1 MLNKLFDPESIAV
14 IGAAHSDRKL
24 GGIVLKN
31 LLQFS
36 GKVYPV
42 NPKYSE
48 LMGMKAYPSVAEID
62 SAIDLAI
69 IMRPASEV
77 VELLKQLKG
86 KTKIVIVVTSG
97 FSEVG
102 AYQLQNEVK
111 EAGKEAG
118 VRILGPNCMGLYNP
132 YAGVDTF
139 FLPTDR
145 LLRPG
150 KGNVAM
156 VSQSGAV
163 ISCLMSAMKSANMGV
178 SKAVTYGNAVD
189 IDESDLFEYLAEDV
203 QTDVV
208 ISYIES
214 VGDGRKFI
222 DRARMVSERKPL
234 IILKAGK
241 SQRGQTAAFS
251 HTGRLAG
258 RYEVFR
264 SILKQYGI
272 REAANMDDFLD
283 SAKAVSYQR
292 PSRGSRIVIVTN
304 GGGSGVLATD
314 ECMRQDLNVLK
325 LPEQKAG
332 ELKEMFPP
340 FYGIN
345 NPVDL
350 TAQVTDEDYL
360 IVLNKLKDDYDGF
373 LIIALPNVLGIT
385 ERLAPLLAE
394 FKDSVK
400 KPVVAHVAESGITA
414 KLVSLL
420 ELAKVPVYPSPE
432 RAVRALKALL
442 D

>member
-1 MLNKLFDPESIAV
+1 MLDSLFNPKSIAL
-14 IGAAHSDRKL
+14 IGAAHSEKKL

-31 LLQFS
+31 LLQYK

-48 LMGMKAYPSVAEID
+48 LMGVKAYPSVEEID
-62 SAIDLAI
+62 STIDLAI

-77 VELLKQLKG
+77 VELLKQLSG
-86 KTKIVIVVTSG
+86 RTKIVIVVTSG

-102 AYQLQNEVK
+102 ASQLQNEVK
-111 EAGKEAG
+111 EAGREAG

-132 YAGVDTF
+132 YAGIDTF

-163 ISCLMSAMKSANMGV
+163 ISCLMSAMKSANVGV

-189 IDESDLFEYLAEDV
+189 IDESDLFEYLANDA

-222 DRARMVSERKPL
+222 DRAKMVSKRKPL

-241 SQRGQTAAFS
+241 SQTGQTAAFS

-264 SILKQYGI
+264 SILKQFGI
-272 REAANMDDFLD
+272 REAANMDDFID

-292 PSRGSRIVIVTN
+292 PSRGSRVLIVTN

-314 ECMRQDLNVLK
+314 ECMRQEFDVMK
-325 LPEQKAG
+325 LPKQKAA
-332 ELKEMFPP
+332 ELREMFPP

-345 NPVDL
+345 NPLDL
-350 TAQVTDEDYL
+350 TGQVTDEDYL
-360 IVLNKLKDDYDGF
+360 TVLNKLRDDYDGF

-385 ERLAPLLAE
+385 EKLAPLLAE
-394 FKDSVK
+394 FKDSYK
-400 KPVVAHVAESGITA
+400 KPVVVHVAESGITA
-414 KLVSLL
+414 KLVALI
-420 ELAKVPVYPSPE
+420 EQTRVPVYPSPE